1 MIVNRSSLAYYAFTS
16 SQPIPT
22 YSISK
27 RLIIIWVILDL
38 ILLCLG
44 ITFAALAV
52 TWMNADPVQN
62 MILAE
67 QDLFAGLAL
76 GSIFIATFLLSLP
89 ALLQSLALSPE
100 KKFPTSPLVFLILV
114 LAVDQLC
121 VIAAGAIVWWRT
133 LQERA
138 EFFVY
143 WEQDNGGLDTILQN
157 KFNCC
162 GYYNPCPAQPGVAAL
177 PVCVD
182 PVQNYADNILNITF
196 TFMFATSSIVLL
208 LLLCSACLISELKV
222 LDRFRRIDIKRGLHS
237 FA

>member
-1 MIVNRSSLAYYAFTS
+1 MIIKRSSLAYYAFTS
-16 SQPIPT
+16 QQPIPT
-22 YSISK
+22 YSISR
-27 RLIIIWVILDL
+27 RLIIIWVVLDL
-38 ILLCLG
+38 ILLGFG
-44 ITFAALAV
+44 IAFAALAV
-52 TWMNADPVQN
+52 TWMNADPVRN

-67 QDLFAGLAL
+67 LDLFAGLAL
-76 GSIFIATFLLSLP
+76 GSLFIATFLLSLP

-100 KKFPTSPLVFLILV
+100 KTFPTSPLIFLILV
-114 LAVDQLC
+114 LAADQLC
-121 VIAAGAIVWWRT
+121 IIAAGAIVWWRT

-143 WEQDNGGLDTILQN
+143 WEQDSSGLDAILQN

-162 GYYNPCPAQPGVAAL
+162 GYFTPCASEGGAPAL

-196 TFMFATSSIVLL
+196 TTMFATSSIVIL